1 MLSKKL
7 EDAINKQINAE
18 LWSAYLYLSM
28 STHFAHEGLPGFA
41 NWYEIQYKEEQD
53 HAMKFMNYMVAKDS
67 KVLLKPIEKVDT
79 SWESVLAAF
88 EETLKHEKVVT
99 ALINDIVAIAREEK
113 DFATDNM
120 LQWFVKEQVEEEDS
134 VQTIID
140 ALRLIDGKGYGV
152 YMLDKELG
160 QRKYIPISTSAT
172 E

>member
-1 MLSKKL
+1 
-7 EDAINKQINAE
+7 DAINKQINAE

-41 NWYEIQYKEEQD
+41 NWYEIQYKEEQE
-53 HAMKFMNYMVAKDS
+53 HAMKLMNYMVAKNS
-67 KVLLKPIEKVDT
+67 KVLLEPIEKVDT
-79 SWESVLAAF
+79 SWKSVLVAF

-140 ALRLIDGKGYGV
+140 ALRLIDGKGYGI

-160 QRKYIPISTSAT
+160 QRVHTPISTSAT
-172 E
+172 D

>member
-41 NWYEIQYKEEQD
+41 NWYEIQYKEEQE
-53 HAMKFMNYMVAKDS
+53 HAMKLMNYMVAKNS
-67 KVLLKPIEKVDT
+67 KVLLEPIEKVDT
-79 SWESVLAAF
+79 SWKSVLVAF

-140 ALRLIDGKGYGV
+140 ALRLIDGKGYGI

-160 QRKYIPISTSAT
+160 QRVHTPISTSAT
-172 E
+172 D

>member
-1 MLSKKL
+1 MLSKKI

-28 STHFAHEGLPGFA
+28 STHFANEGLPGFA
-41 NWYEIQYKEEQD
+41 NWYEIQFKEEQE
-53 HAMKFMNYMVAKDS
+53 HAMKFMNYMVAKGN
-67 KVLLKPIEKVDT
+67 KVMLKPIEKVDT
-79 SWESVLAAF
+79 SWDSVLVAF

-99 ALINDIVAIAREEK
+99 ALINDIVALARNEK

-134 VQTIID
+134 VQVIID
-140 ALRLIDGKGYGV
+140 ALRLIDGKGYGI

-160 QRKYIPISTSAT
+160 KRVHTPISTSAT
-172 E
+172 D